1 MGKAVSELNDVLLE
15 LRYAGIRQLPQAG
28 DKGDERVRQS
38 LAQEITHPRRRFQ
51 WTRRKVAIGGFSV
64 TPAVLVAVVA
74 TAAAATGG
82 AVFAANGR
90 PAKPATKSATNSAI
104 RPPISSPT
112 ALFRKDPGWPG
123 HGWKR
128 IPANIFIRKET
139 VIPASVRA
147 RVSTTVP
154 DYGRVRFWAATTK
167 QGGFCS
173 AIELPDGSWAGYPFS
188 QHPTDGFYGGTVPGC
203 IDTEQ
208 QRSIGELGQPSVE
221 APTTHEGFDDE
232 VKTKTGHVWAL
243 FFGYVTTQGHAA
255 IVKDPAS
262 DSTARVTPA
271 GYFLLV
277 EPPSSADDSV
287 ALQVLDVG
295 GQPLQPDFTR
305 SGLLPGYKMGPTS
318 GPRP

>member
-1 MGKAVSELNDVLLE
+1 MSDLKDVLLE
-15 LRYAGIRQLPQAG
+15 LRYAGVRQLPEAG
-28 DKGDERVRQS
+28 DAGDELVRRS
-38 LAQEITHPRRRFQ
+38 LEQEIAHPHRRFR
-51 WTRRKVAIGGFSV
+51 WTRRKIAIGGFGV
-64 TPAVLVAVVA
+64 TPAVLAAVVA

-90 PAKPATKSATNSAI
+90 SAKPAAKSASKSEI

-128 IPANIFIRKET
+128 IPANIFIRRET

-154 DYGRVRFWAATTK
+154 DYGRVRFWAGTTK

-208 QRSIGELGQPSVE
+208 QRSIGELGHPSVE

-232 VKTKTGHVWAL
+232 VKTRTGRIWEI
-243 FFGYVTTQGHAA
+243 FFGYVTTQGRAA
-255 IVKDPAS
+255 TVKDAVS
-262 DSTARVTPA
+262 SHTAPVTPA
-271 GYFLLV
+271 GYFLLA
-277 EPPSSADDSV
+277 EPPSSKDDSV
-287 ALQVLDVG
+287 NVEVLDAAG
-295 GQPLQPDFTR
+295 RPLQPDFTR
-305 SGLLPGYKMGPTS
+305 SGLLPGYKMGPTR
-318 GPRP
+318 GRRP